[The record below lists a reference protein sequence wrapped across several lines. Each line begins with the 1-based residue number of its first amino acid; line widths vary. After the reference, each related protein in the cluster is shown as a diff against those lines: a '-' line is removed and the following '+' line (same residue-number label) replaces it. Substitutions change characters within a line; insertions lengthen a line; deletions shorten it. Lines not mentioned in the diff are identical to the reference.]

1 MIKLDIAHRKLQESV
16 LSKSVEK
23 KKAIASEL
31 RKPLMLYK
39 DEWESSIGN
48 EYGEFSSFDLADD
61 ETPQVD
67 GHDDLDDVMA
77 DVEKAVA
84 ILLNR
89 RVHEETEPANISGN
103 LAGLFGKD
111 ADDYMLK
118 YNDVDISDWAA
129 PSSYGLQNAEKLTDV
144 DFYNEDKPTNTRR
157 GSKKVSFA
165 LESQSS
171 DSQRL
176 KDLGVSETLLEALFP
191 GSFSAPSAEP
201 SSLAGRTPSQAPAM
215 RDTESDQDEDDEDD
229 SEYENDAPEY
239 EENRLANISMA
250 PSLMKLLGMEV
261 KEPIITDWKP
271 PARPG
276 LDNSA
281 PLVPTK
287 HNVAP
292 AHKDDSTRGV
302 EAAAAAA
309 AEEEEEDDD
318 DDNEEDEGY
327 DDSEGEEDSGDVE
340 GRLYSTAM
348 SPALMAALGL
358 APSTPIVTD
367 WKPPDRP
374 GLDNS
379 RPIVSM
385 ASMDSAA
392 TSAETVMSPWAQQM
406 HDSNN
411 FYRAPSLRRSQ
422 EAGSN
427 TVGLSIS
434 AEDEEEDEDEED
446 DYEEEEEEE
455 DMSKFKDIPMSAA
468 LRQALGLPE
477 VVVETDWRPP
487 AAPGLNNSA
496 PLVKFQ

>member
-48 EYGEFSSFDLADD
+48 EYGEFSSFDLDD

-103 LAGLFGKD
+103 LAGLFGKN

-129 PSSYGLQNAEKLTDV
+129 PSSYGLQNAEKLTDI
-144 DFYNEDKPTNTRR
+144 DFYYEDKPTNTRR

-171 DSQRL
+171 DSQTL
-176 KDLGVSETLLEALFP
+176 KDLGVSATLLEALFP

-201 SSLAGRTPSQAPAM
+201 PSLAGRTSSQAPVT
-215 RDTESDQDEDDEDD
+215 RDTESDQDEDEEEDD

-239 EENRLANISMA
+239 EENLRANISMA

-261 KEPIITDWKP
+261 TEPIVTDWKP

-292 AHKDDSTRGV
+292 AHRDDSTRG
-302 EAAAAAA
+302 AAVAAAA
-309 AEEEEEDDD
+309 AEEEEGDDGD
-318 DDNEEDEGY
+318 DEEDEGY
-327 DDSEGEEDSGDVE
+327 DDSEGEEDLGEVE
-340 GRLYSTAM
+340 GRLYATAM

-358 APSTPIVTD
+358 APSTRIVTD

-385 ASMDSAA
+385 ASTDSAA
-392 TSAETVMSPWAQQM
+392 TSAEAVMSPRAQQM
-406 HDSNN
+406 HDSSN

-422 EAGSN
+422 EADSN
-427 TVGLSIS
+427 AVGLSVS
-434 AEDEEEDEDEED
+434 AEDEEEDEDDED
-446 DYEEEEEEE
+446 DYDDGEEE